1 MSHLTRSPST
11 HNQRQLLNS
20 HEVRLMANDLE
31 KRQGLAQSRLLRGTG
46 VTALQLS
53 NPRHR
58 LTLAQELAIYT
69 RIAHFNHDPTLG
81 LRIGARLNLP
91 NYGILASA
99 MMASATI
106 GEALSLLTEFALLA
120 SWASQ
125 STLTTEVSRGRE
137 LACLNI
143 FPTAADP
150 QAAILEVESTF
161 ASLQT
166 LFNEL
171 MGEPVKFAEVQM
183 SHAGSGADLL
193 LYEKVFGCP
202 LRFSAQRNV
211 LLMPRTLLAKM
222 LPNPQPEYRELL
234 LDMCRASTSA
244 LTEERGLVAVVRGL
258 LEAEEGSL
266 LSMDQMAARFN
277 QSPRNLRRQ
286 LQLAGVT
293 YRGLVDETRYR
304 QAQHLLSS
312 TRLSVES
319 VALSLGYADAR
330 SFRTAFKRWNGSTPA
345 GFRQAVTGVRGAILN
360 RNALDHRRV
369 SSDAENY
376 RPKISL

>member
-1 MSHLTRSPST
+1 MSHETDLPAAHS
-11 HNQRQLLNS
+11 QRQLLNS

-31 KRQGLAQSRLLRGTG
+31 TRQGLAQSVLLLGTG
-46 VTALQLS
+46 VTSLQLS

-69 RIAHFNHDPTLG
+69 RIAHFNLDPTLG

-106 GEALSLLTEFALLA
+106 GEALSLLTEFAPLV
-120 SWASQ
+120 SWASH
-125 STLTTEVSRGRE
+125 STLTTELKRGRE
-137 LACLNI
+137 FACLSI

-183 SHAGSGADLL
+183 SHAGLGVDLSI
-193 LYEKVFGCP
+193 YRQVFDCP
-202 LRFSAQRNV
+202 VRFSAQRNV
-211 LLMPRTLLAKM
+211 LLMPRTLLARM
-222 LPNPQPEYRELL
+222 LPHQQPEYRELL

-244 LTEERGLVAVVRGL
+244 LTEERGLIAAVRGL
-258 LEAEEGSL
+258 LEVEEGSM

-286 LQLAGVT
+286 LQAVGAT

-319 VALSLGYADAR
+319 VALRLGYADAR
-330 SFRTAFKRWNGSTPA
+330 SFRTAFKRWSGSTPA
-345 GFRQAVTGVRGAILN
+345 GFRQTVTEV
-360 RNALDHRRV
+360 V
-369 SSDAENY
+369 V
-376 RPKISL
+376 